1 MPSLQQAFLP
11 NKMSKFRNS
20 ALRFGGLN
28 LETIHRVGVFKFQI
42 LTTATAIF
50 SKWVI
55 CWWNKAR
62 PRTTE
67 VLLNTDTLVQ
77 DFRARGVWWW
87 HQLKEGLAY
96 KYVVVLNMYH
106 T

>member
-1 MPSLQQAFLP
+1 
-11 NKMSKFRNS
+11 MSEFRNS
-20 ALRFGGLN
+20 ALALRFGGLN

-42 LTTATAIF
+42 LTKATAIF

-67 VLLNTDTLVQ
+67 VLLNPDTLVQ
-77 DFRARGVWWW
+77 DFRARGG
-87 HQLKEGLAY
+87 QGC
-96 KYVVVLNMYH
+96 VVVAPAGLGRA
-106 T
+106 